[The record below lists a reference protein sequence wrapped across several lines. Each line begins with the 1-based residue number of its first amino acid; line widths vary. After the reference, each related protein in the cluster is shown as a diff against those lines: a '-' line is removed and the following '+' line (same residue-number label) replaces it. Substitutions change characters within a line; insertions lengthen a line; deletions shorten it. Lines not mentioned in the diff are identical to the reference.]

1 MKKVIFAVAA
11 LLAAVTAQAQI
22 GITAGL
28 TSSSTTLE
36 TALTDVQGGNVNQ
49 YHVGI
54 SYKIGLG
61 NLFAIQPAILYNVKG
76 SNFDYST
83 ITLDNVQL
91 DFKTGFVEVPVQ
103 LQLGF
108 GIGSLVR
115 VYGFAEPFVGYAITN
130 EVTWETGLG
139 ALGTA
144 ADRQSTWDGIK
155 NRLEYGMGIGAG
167 VEILKHVQVGVK
179 YFWTLSDLYGI
190 EDATADNI
198 LNGLGNLN
206 MGNVNGV
213 AASITLLF

>member
-76 SNFDYST
+76 SNFNYSDVSST
-83 ITLDNVQL
+83 QL

-115 VYGFAEPFVGYAITN
+115 VYGFAEPFVGYAVTN
-130 EVTWETGLG
+130 EVTLQTALG
-139 ALGTA
+139 AA
-144 ADRQSTWDGIK
+144 ADPQSTWDGIK

-179 YFWTLSDLYGI
+179 YFWTLSDLYGV
-190 EDATADNI
+190 ENATADNI
-198 LNGLGNLN
+198 LSGLGSLN
-206 MGNVNGV
+206 MGNVNGI